1 MDEIEEA
8 MDEIVEAIHTLE
20 AEIGGRFNEYGTIE
34 YGTITQ
40 IENALE
46 TLGEEMSGNNSII
59 SSNERNERLIVALEN
74 LGKKISPENSSSFS
88 EERQEEK
95 DEAIRNA
102 TRFKREEEDAAF
114 DRRVQDFEMYNKLRI
129 LHPKNHIVKLFP
141 RFKDFADA
149 D

>member
-1 MDEIEEA
+1 

-20 AEIGGRFNEYGTIE
+20 TDIGGRFNEYGTIE

-46 TLGEEMSGNNSII
+46 TLGKEVSDNNSII
-59 SSNERNERLIVALEN
+59 SSNERNERFIVALEN
-74 LGKKISPENSSSFS
+74 LGNKMSPKDSSISS
-88 EERQEEK
+88 EERQEGE
-95 DEAIRNA
+95 DEAIRKA

>member
-1 MDEIEEA
+1 
-8 MDEIVEAIHTLE
+8 MDEIVEAINDLRTK
-20 AEIGGRFNEYGTIE
+20 IGGGYNAYGRLEDGI
-34 YGTITQ
+34 ITR

-46 TLGEEMSGNNSII
+46 TLGKEVSDNNSII
-59 SSNERNERLIVALEN
+59 SSNERNERFIVALEN
-74 LGKKISPENSSSFS
+74 LGNKMSPKDSSISS
-88 EERQEEK
+88 EERQEGE
-95 DEAIRNA
+95 DEAIRKA

>member
-1 MDEIEEA
+1 M
-8 MDEIVEAIHTLE
+8 
-20 AEIGGRFNEYGTIE
+20 
-34 YGTITQ
+34 
-40 IENALE
+40 
-46 TLGEEMSGNNSII
+46 
-59 SSNERNERLIVALEN
+59 
-74 LGKKISPENSSSFS
+74 SPEDSPFSS
-88 EERQEEK
+88 EERQEGK
-95 DEAIRNA
+95 DEAIRKA